1 MRNVN
6 ELALK
11 VKEEG
16 VNTSTPAYS
25 KLTELLIP
33 VAQKFV
39 NSYKSEYR
47 IDKDELFSLL
57 IYEGVQKAFK
67 IWYDPSFPFLSV
79 YKKALQF
86 ITSKYIETQM
96 KPKNLIYS
104 QSVSLFVENS
114 DGEEEYLEKI
124 DPNVNIEEQIL
135 ENEFFAKLATLS
147 EDEKKVAYVLMNYSG
162 KQKGEAFARIFG
174 KESYD
179 ATLRNKV
186 ERIKKKLAKL
196 LTNG

>member
-86 ITSKYIETQM
+86 ITSKYIEIQM

-135 ENEFFAKLATLS
+135 ETEFFAKLATLS